1 MSEGAIVSIVAM
13 VGWLVLMLSGY
24 RSFKVDGRKTIM
36 MAGVWLGVFLFV
48 FIAFSLGMGE

>member
-24 RSFKVDGRKTIM
+24 RSFKVDGRKTLM
-36 MAGVWLGVFLFV
+36 MAGIWLGVFLFV